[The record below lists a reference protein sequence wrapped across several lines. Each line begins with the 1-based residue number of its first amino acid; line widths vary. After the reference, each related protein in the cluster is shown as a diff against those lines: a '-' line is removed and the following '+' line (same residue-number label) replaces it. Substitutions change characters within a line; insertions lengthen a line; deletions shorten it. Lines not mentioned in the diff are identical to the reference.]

1 MSQSDV
7 IFYVVDEKSPIKN
20 LETFGVAS
28 VVASGCFT
36 SYSYNTIA
44 SKKIKF
50 FFFSFAICF
59 GQKSL
64 SGLFFVMAF

>member
-28 VVASGCFT
+28 VVASGYFT

-44 SKKIKF
+44 SKKIKK
-50 FFFSFAICF
+50 FFFSVLPFASDKNLYQDCF
-59 GQKSL
+59 L
-64 SGLFFVMAF
+64 